1 MLKYASGTGSLPA
14 AGKITPGNESKYDLP
29 ASFFVLLFPTQKS
42 VDHTCTK
49 LILSSGK
56 ALLFEMIP
64 EDSYYMSTSCQA
76 EGWLSTEGH
85 H

>member
-42 VDHTCTK
+42 VDHMYNAYIIIRQSFTVRDDT
-49 LILSSGK
+49 
-56 ALLFEMIP
+56 
-64 EDSYYMSTSCQA
+64 
-76 EGWLSTEGH
+76 
-85 H
+85 